1 MMEST
6 LKKSILMPKVYL
18 RRMLLAILICSLSSV
33 ALYAQTTVSGK
44 VSDESGLPIPGVSI
58 SVKGLQGFG
67 TVTNSE
73 GAYTISISER
83 EAVLVFSFIG
93 YLTKEVNTTG
103 RSSIDVIL
111 NQDMQ
116 MLDDIVVVG
125 YGTQR
130 KSDVTSSISR
140 VDGRDIEN
148 ASVSNVAMAL
158 QGRAPGVEV
167 ISNGTPG
174 RTPNIRIRG
183 MGSLSATNP
192 LVVLDG
198 VPVEMDVFSQL
209 APAEIQSIEIL
220 KDAASG
226 AIYGTRAANGV
237 ILVTTLTA
245 KKNQKTALKLN
256 SSGGVNSVI
265 SRYDVLNAED
275 LFTLKRESFTNDGLT
290 IPANSPW
297 GNQYYNTTRTNWQ
310 DEFFQNGLFQDY
322 NMTISS
328 GSEKSTINASLNFR
342 DENGTQINTFF
353 KRLGFNLKATQEIS
367 KRLKFEGNLRI
378 NQTNDLLNFDS
389 QGSNGTL
396 FAAYFYHPSIPVR
409 YGNGNFGST
418 LEAPFTEG
426 DWGSG
431 RAHNDLGD
439 MWNPIYKATEEW
451 YETSSLNTLVNLKA
465 DLNITKNIVLTG
477 RTSYSHRNLESETF
491 NKPTPLQSRTIA
503 NPIIS
508 IGNNQRY
515 SWLGELFTNYNQ
527 SFNKH
532 NVTFTAGSTIQ
543 TFDGQNMQMNGSGFA
558 SLQRKNLT
566 LNNAQV
572 LTGSGTPIDP
582 TALVSFFARANY
594 NFDDKYYLSGTI
606 RSDGSSRFAQGNQW
620 GYFPGV
626 SAAWRISNEKFMSK
640 FTKVSNLKLNASWG
654 QLGDQNVRPFQYLD
668 VYVKD
673 QNYILGGQNVTGT
686 RPASFANPNITWET
700 SEVLNLLLEV
710 GLFNDRIQLEAGY
723 FDKKTKGMLIPSIR
737 QFTMGAIGI
746 PDSNIGDME
755 NKGFEFMLSTVQR
768 IGENLQ
774 FNAGINTSFI
784 KNRLLRLNGENS
796 FIASGPAR
804 SYEGGELSAFYG
816 WRTNG
821 IYQNQEEINTSA
833 DIKNDSRRVNI
844 KPGDVRFMDING
856 DGIIND
862 NDRTQI
868 GDSNP
873 FMSYG
878 FNFGAGYK
886 GFNFS
891 ANFSGLLGYDVYDV
905 TKLRNMQA
913 NEKFN
918 MHGDAMQRWTG
929 PGTSNKWP
937 RLSRVA
943 ANQNYRDSDLAI
955 TNADFLRL
963 KDLVFGYTIPTKF
976 LRNKGIQNARLY
988 LSGRN
993 LLTLTNANLVDP
1005 EESSG
1010 FSNLRRGII
1019 STEYPQ
1025 SKTIAFGLDLTF

>member
-1 MMEST
+1 MMKST
-6 LKKSILMPKVYL
+6 FKKPLLRPISHF
-18 RRMLLAILICSLSSV
+18 RRMLLVICMLASSSG
-33 ALYAQTTVSGK
+33 ALYAQTVSGK
-44 VSDESGLPIPGVSI
+44 VSDESGLPMPGVGVT
-58 SVKGLQGFG
+58 VKGLQATG

-73 GAYTISISER
+73 GVYTIRSSER
-83 EAVLVFSFIG
+83 DAVLVFSFIG
-93 YLTKEVNTTG
+93 YLTKEENVSGRTTV
-103 RSSIDVIL
+103 DVGL
-111 NQDMQ
+111 NPDVQA
-116 MLDDIVVVG
+116 LGEFVVVG

-148 ASVSNVAMAL
+148 ATVSNVAMAL
-158 QGRAPGVEV
+158 QGRAPGIEV
-167 ISNGTPG
+167 LSNGTPG

-183 MGSLSATNP
+183 MGSISSTNP

-198 VPVEMDVFSQL
+198 VPVEMNVFSQL
-209 APAEIQSIEIL
+209 SPSEIQSIEIL

-237 ILVTTLTA
+237 ILVTTKTA
-245 KKNQKTALKLN
+245 KNNEKTALKLN

-265 SRYDVLNAED
+265 SPYDVLSGED
-275 LFTLKRESFTNDGLT
+275 LSTLKRESFTNDGLT
-290 IPANSPW
+290 VPANSPW
-297 GNQYYNTTRTNWQ
+297 GNQYYNATRTNWQ
-310 DEFFQNGLFQDY
+310 DEFFQNGVFQDY
-322 NMTISS
+322 NMSVS
-328 GSEKSTINASLNFR
+328 GGSEKSTINASLNYR

-353 KRLGFNLKATQEIS
+353 KRLGFSLKATQEIS

-378 NQTNDLLNFDS
+378 NQLKDQLNFDS

-396 FAAYFYHPSIPVR
+396 YAAYFFHPSIPVK

-418 LEAPFTEG
+418 LEAPFSEG
-426 DWGSG
+426 EWGSG

-451 YETSSLNTLVNLKA
+451 YTTSALNTIVNLKA
-465 DLNITKNIVLTG
+465 DFNITDNIILTG
-477 RTSYSHRNLESETF
+477 RTSYSQQNLESENF

-508 IGNNQRY
+508 IGNNKRS

-527 SFNKH
+527 SFGKH
-532 NVTFTAGSTIQ
+532 NVSITAGSTIQ

-572 LTGSGTPIDP
+572 LTGSGSPIDP
-582 TALVSFFARANY
+582 TSLVSFFARANY

-606 RSDGSSRFAQGNQW
+606 RADGSSRFAEGNQW
-620 GYFPGV
+620 GNFPGV

-640 FTKVSNLKLNASWG
+640 FNKISNLKLNASWG

-673 QNYILGGQNVTGT
+673 QTYILGGQNVTGT
-686 RPASFANPNITWET
+686 RPSSFANPDITWET
-700 SEVLNLLLEV
+700 SEVLNLLVEL
-710 GLFNDRIQLEAGY
+710 GLFNDRITLEAGY
-723 FDKKTKGMLIPSIR
+723 FDKKTKGMLIPTIR
-737 QFTMGAIGI
+737 QYTMGSIGI

-768 IGENLQ
+768 IGKNLQ
-774 FNAGINTSFI
+774 LNAGINTSFI
-784 KNRLLRLNGENS
+784 KNKLVRLNGDNS

-804 SYEGGELSAFYG
+804 SYEGGVLSAFYG
-816 WRTNG
+816 WKTNG
-821 IYQNQEEINTSA
+821 IYQTQDEINTSV
-833 DIKNDSRRVNI
+833 DIKNDSRKANI
-844 KPGDVRFMDING
+844 KPGDVRFVDING
-856 DGIIND
+856 DGLIND

-873 FMSYG
+873 SMIYG
-878 FNFGAGYK
+878 FNLGLGYK

-891 ANFSGLLGYDVYDV
+891 ANFSGLMGYDVYNSIQM
-905 TKLRNMQA
+905 RNMQA
-913 NEKFN
+913 NDKFN
-918 MHGDAMQRWTG
+918 MDAEALQRWTG

-943 ANQNYRDSDLAI
+943 TNQNYRDSDLAI
-955 TNADFLRL
+955 MSADYLRL
-963 KDLVFGYTIPTKF
+963 KDLVFGYTVPTKY
-976 LRNKGIQNARLY
+976 LRTIGIQNARLY

-993 LLTLTNANLVDP
+993 LLTFTNANLVDP

-1019 STEYPQ
+1019 YTEYPQ
-1025 SKTIAFGLDLTF
+1025 SKNISFGLDLTF